1 MEVVANEPSGA
12 SSLQTGD
19 TTWETNVRCRKI
31 WSQGKGGIGVLHAW
45 SLDQSLR
52 ASVTRSDRPRPF
64 LSRGSTRQHTTCGT
78 TCSIGSHLLGPP
90 LPCRQLRRTEWAR
103 PGHPW
108 LALAAR
114 ICESQ
119 GPGTHPQKK
128 EKESSSW
135 MAILA
140 GLAPGAALVSG
151 GEAPFRDR
159 PVAMNDSP

>member
-1 MEVVANEPSGA
+1 MP
-12 SSLQTGD
+12 Q
-19 TTWETNVRCRKI
+19 C
-31 WSQGKGGIGVLHAW
+31 
-45 SLDQSLR
+45 LDQ
-52 ASVTRSDRPRPF
+52 TDPD
-64 LSRGSTRQHTTCGT
+64 LSCLEARLGSTQHAAQHAASAPTSWGRRFPA
-78 TCSIGSHLLGPP
+78 GSSGVQNGPG
-90 LPCRQLRRTEWAR
+90 R
-103 PGHPW
+103 GHPW

-128 EKESSSW
+128 EKEPSPW

-140 GLAPGAALVSG
+140 GLAPGAVLVSG